1 MKRIC
6 GFVIGLAL
14 LVMAPVAVIPALTT
28 ADPGARSM
36 DYQQA
41 TDVVI
46 MRGLSQRGVPFS
58 WAGGGVS
65 GPTLGKG
72 TGMTT
77 VGFDASGLMQY
88 AYAGAGIK
96 LPRSSGELY
105 RVGQKVLPQQAR
117 RGDLIFYGPDG
128 TQSVA
133 MYLGNNQMLEVGD
146 VVQVSPVRAN
156 GMTPYLVRVL
166 GTQQTPLQQAPAQ
179 QAPVQQAPAP
189 PYTHLAAGAGT
200 ASATAA
206 GTRSAGAGTAGTVA
220 AGTRSAG
227 AGTASTVAAGTRS
240 AGTGTAGAIA
250 ADAVAIAHA
259 GAGPADPRAA
269 GTFTAGA
276 RHHAVTLGPPKTR
289 HLHPR
294 RPDLPA
300 SGKEQVAVFGKLAVD
315 HGKPRTAS
323 STGRHGDTGVHR

>member
-14 LVMAPVAVIPALTT
+14 LVMAPVMVNPALAT
-28 ADPGARSM
+28 ADPGSRSM

-72 TGMTT
+72 TGITT

-96 LPRSSGELY
+96 LPRSSGEMY
-105 RVGQKVLPQQAR
+105 RVGPKVLPQQAR
-117 RGDLIFYGPDG
+117 RGDLIFYGPEG

-146 VVQVSPVRAN
+146 AVQVSPVRSN
-156 GMTPYLVRVL
+156 GMAPYLVRVL
-166 GTQQTPLQQAPAQ
+166 GTQQAPVQAPLQQAPVQAPALQAPVQ
-179 QAPVQQAPAP
+179 QAPVQQAPLQQAQAP
-189 PYTHLAAGAGT
+189 QAPVQQAPVQQAPLQQMPLLQAPTQLAPVQQAPLQPAPVGT
-200 ASATAA
+200 T
-206 GTRSAGAGTAGTVA
+206 
-220 AGTRSAG
+220 
-227 AGTASTVAAGTRS
+227 
-240 AGTGTAGAIA
+240 
-250 ADAVAIAHA
+250 
-259 GAGPADPRAA
+259 
-269 GTFTAGA
+269 
-276 RHHAVTLGPPKTR
+276 
-289 HLHPR
+289 
-294 RPDLPA
+294 
-300 SGKEQVAVFGKLAVD
+300 Q
-315 HGKPRTAS
+315 
-323 STGRHGDTGVHR
+323 